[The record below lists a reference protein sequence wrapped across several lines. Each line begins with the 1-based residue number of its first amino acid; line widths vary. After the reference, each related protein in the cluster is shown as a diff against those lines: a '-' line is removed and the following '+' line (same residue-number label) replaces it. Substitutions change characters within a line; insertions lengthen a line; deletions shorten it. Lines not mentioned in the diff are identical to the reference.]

1 MSLQQAMLVSP
12 LALAISA
19 ATEEGFLPIFN
30 GTDLSGWQ
38 LLPETADPQM
48 EGGTIAG
55 KIHIKPGGLRENR
68 FVKSFPDRL
77 HDECLNQQIFRCGTE
92 ARVVIEEWQNLS
104 DRFPQASFLRHN
116 PLKMS
121 GAPVGTRTPN
131 LLIRSRMVFL

>member
-1 MSLQQAMLVSP
+1 MLVSP

-68 FVKSFPDRL
+68 FVKSFPDR
-77 HDECLNQQIFRCGTE
+77 CMTN
-92 ARVVIEEWQNLS
+92 
-104 DRFPQASFLRHN
+104 ASISRS
-116 PLKMS
+116 S
-121 GAPVGTRTPN
+121 GAARKPG
-131 LLIRSRMVFL
+131 LSSRNGKISATDFLQLAFCATTL